1 MVVEL
6 EGVEQGEQEQ
16 DVNVGGE
23 ELELDEQEV
32 MGEVQVVVELEL
44 EEQVEEEDHLT
55 WSKVGVVNSA
65 LSV

>member
-1 MVVEL
+1 
-6 EGVEQGEQEQ
+6 
-16 DVNVGGE
+16 
-23 ELELDEQEV
+23 

-65 LSV
+65 LSVCVSLHDI

>member
-1 MVVEL
+1 MV
-6 EGVEQGEQEQ
+6 
-16 DVNVGGE
+16 
-23 ELELDEQEV
+23 
-32 MGEVQVVVELEL
+32 GEVQVVGEVEL